1 MNNIKEIT
9 NTELII
15 KGYLWVNLPVALIII
30 AIWYCLS
37 GFLSLGTIIS
47 VFIGTL
53 AGWYYWEFSIKKWI
67 KWSLN
72 KGVDKERLLKIGKM
86 SLLLSNKSI
95 IDKVI
100 ANENLNK

>member
-15 KGYLWVNLPVALIII
+15 KGYLWVNLPVTVIII

-47 VFIGTL
+47 LFIGTL
-53 AGWYYWEFSIKKWI
+53 AGWIYWELTIKKWI
-67 KWSLN
+67 KWALDN
-72 KGVDKERLLKIGKM
+72 NVKPDRLLKIGQL
-86 SLLLSNKSI
+86 SLLLWNSKP
-95 IDKVI
+95 IDKVL
-100 ANENLNK
+100 NENKI